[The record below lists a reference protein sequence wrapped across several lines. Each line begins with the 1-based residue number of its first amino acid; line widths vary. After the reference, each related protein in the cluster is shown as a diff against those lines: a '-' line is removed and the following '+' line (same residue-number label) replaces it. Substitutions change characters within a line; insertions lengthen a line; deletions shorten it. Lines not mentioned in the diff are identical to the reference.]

1 MITSTSSSQ
10 VKTVVSLQKKAKTR
24 KETKQFVVEGMKMV
38 SEVPQDRLVKVY
50 FSESFAAANV
60 SFLNKFAKEQTELVS
75 DIVFAQMSDTKTPQG
90 ALAIVKMAQYTVQP
104 VQPMH
109 QNPCRLKKSLPNTA
123 KPANGFTMR
132 TEYIL

>member
-90 ALAIVKMAQYTVQP
+90 ACHCK
-104 VQPMH
+104 
-109 QNPCRLKKSLPNTA
+109 
-123 KPANGFTMR
+123 NGTIYGAGYDER
-132 TEYIL
+132 

>member
-50 FSESFAAANV
+50 FSNRFPKLDCWLILKLQSVPARG
-60 SFLNKFAKEQTELVS
+60 LV
-75 DIVFAQMSDTKTPQG
+75 MSVGQKCST
-90 ALAIVKMAQYTVQP
+90 
-104 VQPMH
+104 
-109 QNPCRLKKSLPNTA
+109 
-123 KPANGFTMR
+123 
-132 TEYIL
+132 

>member
-75 DIVFAQMSDTKTPQG
+75 DIVFAQDTAGG
-90 ALAIVKMAQYTVQP
+90 ACHCK
-104 VQPMH
+104 
-109 QNPCRLKKSLPNTA
+109 
-123 KPANGFTMR
+123 NGTIYGAGYDER
-132 TEYIL
+132 

>member
-60 SFLNKFAKEQTELVS
+60 SFLNKFAKEHDRTCQRYRFRANVRY
-75 DIVFAQMSDTKTPQG
+75 QDTAG
-90 ALAIVKMAQYTVQP
+90 V
-104 VQPMH
+104 
-109 QNPCRLKKSLPNTA
+109 RLPL
-123 KPANGFTMR
+123 
-132 TEYIL
+132 

>member
-50 FSESFAAANV
+50 FSESFAAC
-60 SFLNKFAKEQTELVS
+60 
-75 DIVFAQMSDTKTPQG
+75 IVFKQICKRTDRTGKRHRFCADVRYQDTAGG
-90 ALAIVKMAQYTVQP
+90 ACYCK
-104 VQPMH
+104 
-109 QNPCRLKKSLPNTA
+109 
-123 KPANGFTMR
+123 NGTIYGAGYDER
-132 TEYIL
+132 

>member
-60 SFLNKFAKEQTELVS
+60 SFLNKFAKEQNLS
-75 DIVFAQMSDTKTPQG
+75 
-90 ALAIVKMAQYTVQP
+90 AISFSRKCQIP
-104 VQPMH
+104 RH
-109 QNPCRLKKSLPNTA
+109 RRGRLPL
-123 KPANGFTMR
+123 
-132 TEYIL
+132 

>member
-50 FSESFAAANV
+50 FFGKLCSGKRIVFKQICKRTDGTCQRYRFRANV
-60 SFLNKFAKEQTELVS
+60 RYQ
-75 DIVFAQMSDTKTPQG
+75 DTAGCACHCKNGTIYG
-90 ALAIVKMAQYTVQP
+90 AGYDE
-104 VQPMH
+104 
-109 QNPCRLKKSLPNTA
+109 R
-123 KPANGFTMR
+123 
-132 TEYIL
+132 

>member
-60 SFLNKFAKEQTELVS
+60 SFFKQICKRTDRTGKRHRFCADVRYQ
-75 DIVFAQMSDTKTPQG
+75 DTAGG
-90 ALAIVKMAQYTVQP
+90 AC
-104 VQPMH
+104 H
-109 QNPCRLKKSLPNTA
+109 C
-123 KPANGFTMR
+123 
-132 TEYIL
+132 